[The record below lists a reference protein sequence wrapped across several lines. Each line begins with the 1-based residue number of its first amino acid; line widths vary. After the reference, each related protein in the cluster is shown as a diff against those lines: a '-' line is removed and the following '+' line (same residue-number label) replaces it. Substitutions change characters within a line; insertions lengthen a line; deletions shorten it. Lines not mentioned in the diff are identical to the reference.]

1 MPISRRRFM
10 IASAL
15 ALPLARPRIGRAATA
30 AWPARPL
37 RLVVTFRPAAPATS
51 PRG

>member
-15 ALPLARPRIGRAATA
+15 RALARPRIGRAATP
-30 AWPARPL
+30 PAR
-37 RLVVTFRPAAPATS
+37 TPAATESSSGGAS
-51 PRG
+51 DIAPRG